1 MSDQYLPEEVALA
14 EPAAYEPV
22 VAEVEL
28 EAPALE
34 VVPEPEVAPEP
45 VVEVVEVVEVA
56 AEPEHKTVTAK
67 SKKNSK
73 SFSGENIY
81 LDKLVFNSLSRNSQ
95 SVKNLQDRLKDL
107 GYADVSSDKYG
118 WLSVNTKAAIASYQ
132 KEIGLEPSGNANKDT
147 IEALFEGTKIEI
159 I

>member
-28 EAPALE
+28 EALAPDVALE
-34 VVPEPEVAPEP
+34 PEAAPEP
-45 VVEVVEVVEVA
+45 VVEVA

-81 LDKLVFNSLSRNSQ
+81 LDKLVFNSVSRNSQ

-132 KEIGLEPSGNANKDT
+132 KEIGLEPSGNASKDT